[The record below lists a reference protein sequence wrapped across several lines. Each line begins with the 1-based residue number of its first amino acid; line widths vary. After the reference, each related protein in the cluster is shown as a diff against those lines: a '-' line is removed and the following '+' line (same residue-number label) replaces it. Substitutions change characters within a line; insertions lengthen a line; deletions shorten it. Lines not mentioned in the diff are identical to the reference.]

1 MGDDKTAASW
11 WSIPQAVV
19 WIVTRSDAH
28 VLQAGKARTLSH
40 VARMALRPTSHT
52 KEPPTS
58 ARAAVD
64 ELQRAWQARRIA
76 ISGRVEGRG
85 PSQSVPIGPDFQIQ
99 DPHGAVCIG
108 DGSLY
113 RDVGR
118 FWSDLWVRADDFK
131 RCWSAPSGQG
141 ETNSRPSRSAGCLP
155 DRDVLA
161 FIEDRRKT
169 LRAEGK
175 KAGREELLKA
185 VMLRFRLQRKVA
197 LDIWNRAPHDR
208 KGGRP
213 KTNKIGR
220 GEPGGCWSRLT
231 RWIALDTGARK
242 PNG

>member
-1 MGDDKTAASW
+1 MADDKAPSAW

-19 WIVTRSDAH
+19 WIATRSDAQ
-28 VLQAGKARTLSH
+28 VLRAGKARTLSQ
-40 VARMALRPTSHT
+40 VARMALRPTLHT
-52 KEPPTS
+52 KDPPTS

-76 ISGRVEGRG
+76 ISGRLDGGG
-85 PSQSVPIGPDFQIQ
+85 PSQSVPIGADRRIQ
-99 DPHGAVCIG
+99 DHHGEVCIG
-108 DGSLY
+108 DDSLY
-113 RDVGR
+113 RGLGR
-118 FWSDLWVRADDFK
+118 SWSDLWVRADDFK

-141 ETNSRPSRSAGCLP
+141 ETNSTTSRSAGCP
-155 DRDVLA
+155 SDGDVLA
-161 FIEDRRKT
+161 FMEDRRKT

-220 GEPGGCWSRLT
+220 G
-231 RWIALDTGARK
+231 
-242 PNG
+242 